1 MRVVPAARTSKL
13 DRLTEDA
20 AGAVRLRIR
29 VGAPPDK
36 GRANKALINLFAAKL
51 RLPRSAIQI
60 IAGLQSRE
68 KTLLL
73 SGDTGTLLAKFDSLI
88 LDEEITG

>member
-1 MRVVPAARTSKL
+1 MRVIPAARTTKL
-13 DRLTEDA
+13 DRLVEDA
-20 AGAVRLRIR
+20 AGAIRLRVR

-36 GRANKALINLFAAKL
+36 GRANKALIKLFSAKL
-51 RLPRSAIQI
+51 QLPRSAIRI

-73 SGDTGTLLAKFDSLI
+73 SGDTDVLLATFESLV
-88 LDEEITG
+88 LDEGITG